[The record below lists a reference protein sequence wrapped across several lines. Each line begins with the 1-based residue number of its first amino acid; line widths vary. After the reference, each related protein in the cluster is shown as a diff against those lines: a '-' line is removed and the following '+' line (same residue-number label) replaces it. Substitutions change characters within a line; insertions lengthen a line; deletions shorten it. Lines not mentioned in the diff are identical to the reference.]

1 MVNKSYLAAKLIYD
15 RWIERVDIR
24 SDSSYIL
31 TYKFSHRSL
40 DDIFWRMAE
49 NYADRILERD
59 ICMRGFLNARATKLI
74 NSGKVS
80 LAREAVSRPHLFL
93 LIKLFH
99 KRRDQFLRT
108 VIRGDRFIF
117 QNCDNS
123 TFNNFHIAFNVKQ

>member
-74 NSGKVS
+74 PGKSVLQEKPCQGRICS
-80 LAREAVSRPHLFL
+80 YW
-93 LIKLFH
+93 
-99 KRRDQFLRT
+99 
-108 VIRGDRFIF
+108 
-117 QNCDNS
+117 
-123 TFNNFHIAFNVKQ
+123 